1 MDERQ
6 FEMAQA
12 REEAERAAAI
22 ANRVQYQGER
32 ALDCEECGE
41 PIPDGRREALPGV
54 QTCVECQSYREPR
67 RG

>member
-12 REEAERAAAI
+12 REE
-22 ANRVQYQGER
+22 
-32 ALDCEECGE
+32 CGA
-41 PIPDGRREALPGV
+41 PIPKGRREALPGV